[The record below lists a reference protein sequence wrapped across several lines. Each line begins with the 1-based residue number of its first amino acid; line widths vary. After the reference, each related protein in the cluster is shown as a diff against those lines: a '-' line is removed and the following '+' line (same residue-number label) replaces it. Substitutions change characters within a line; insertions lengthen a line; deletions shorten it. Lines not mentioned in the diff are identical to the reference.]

1 MLTVGHVLFK
11 GFSVCIK
18 FVNSIQEFFI
28 SDLFFF
34 KNHTVSLFFKGTGIQ
49 NLITSAGIGRKWDQ
63 KVGFMKG
70 AEFADRVGTCSG
82 DYDIGQ
88 CEKIRKFLFDVFVL
102 YIAFGSLKRFIHFAL
117 TAEMD
122 YLEVFQKFRKDL
134 ANVFI
139 YRCCT
144 QASADNEQYWFI
156 FCEIAETSACF
167 FVTGK

>member
-1 MLTVGHVLFK
+1 MLNGIHMLTVGHVLFK

-82 DYDIGQ
+82 LWFPEEIHPFCPYRRDG
-88 CEKIRKFLFDVFVL
+88 LP
-102 YIAFGSLKRFIHFAL
+102 GSLS
-117 TAEMD
+117 
-122 YLEVFQKFRKDL
+122 EVQEG
-134 ANVFI
+134 
-139 YRCCT
+139 
-144 QASADNEQYWFI
+144 S
-156 FCEIAETSACF
+156 CERVHLQMLHPGF
-167 FVTGK
+167 HR